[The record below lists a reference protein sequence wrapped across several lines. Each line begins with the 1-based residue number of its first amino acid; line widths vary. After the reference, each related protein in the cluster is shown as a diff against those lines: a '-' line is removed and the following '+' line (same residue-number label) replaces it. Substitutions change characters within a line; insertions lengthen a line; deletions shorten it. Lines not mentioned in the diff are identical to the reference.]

1 MKRYHLSGPA
11 QRDLREIRNY
21 IAADSVTAAI
31 CFVDLLKTKCQRLAE
46 FPGMG
51 REREE
56 LGAGLRSFAVSN
68 YLIFYRERN
77 EGIEIV
83 RVLHGARDID
93 SLFP

>member
-56 LGAGLRSFAVSN
+56 
-68 YLIFYRERN
+68 
-77 EGIEIV
+77 
-83 RVLHGARDID
+83 
-93 SLFP
+93 